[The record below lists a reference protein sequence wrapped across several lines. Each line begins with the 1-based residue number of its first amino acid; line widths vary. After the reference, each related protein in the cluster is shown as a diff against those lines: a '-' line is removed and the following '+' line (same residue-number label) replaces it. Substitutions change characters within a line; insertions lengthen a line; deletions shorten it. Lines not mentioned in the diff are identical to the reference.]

1 VDPPIQSTRTACVVM
16 VINASVN
23 FVTRQSTQHLELRL
37 HSTAPAER
45 LFALLSDAPG
55 WPQWFPAA
63 RRAEWETGT
72 PDRVR
77 LVGVG
82 RFVVREVVLAET
94 SPHHH
99 AYSIRSV
106 IPVRE
111 HRADVRFSPTAT
123 GTQIVWT
130 TTFRPVIPG
139 TGALLRHGLR
149 FGVQRLARALIGA
162 AERA

>member
-1 VDPPIQSTRTACVVM
+1 V
-16 VINASVN
+16 
-23 FVTRQSTQHLELRL
+23 RL

-63 RRAEWETGT
+63 RRAEWATDTAE
-72 PDRVR
+72 RVR

-82 RFVVREVVLAET
+82 RFVVREVVLEET
-94 SPHHH
+94 APTQH
-99 AYSIRSV
+99 AYSIRSL
-106 IPVRE
+106 IPVRD
-111 HRADVRFSPTAT
+111 HRADVRFSPTAS
-123 GTQIVWT
+123 GTHIVWT
-130 TTFRPVIPG
+130 TTFRPAVPG

-149 FGVQRLARALIGA
+149 FGVQRLAAALIAA